1 MSSKTA
7 VKHYKYKNIAAA
19 MAILLIGIL
28 ALSTSCNSNS
38 NGGEKTKP
46 AASVSSAAKDDGSSV
61 KDESS
66 ETFQAQKLTRNYK
79 YISVK
84 NSESLGSGNLIM
96 LNSTYKYS
104 GGAPSDLDGVYGYL
118 FDKSGAQ
125 IGSTSSTQVMGKK
138 EMLKA
143 FNSLLCGFY
152 EDTKLKT
159 IMVSDIYTG
168 SVSDEE
174 ENSKA
179 DNEAHTEKPCFE
191 HDSGLA
197 VDLQL
202 YLADEGTYPAFDG
215 TGKYTW
221 FSENCWKYGFIQRYT
236 ESKSAITRVSGLA
249 NHFRYVGLPHAEIM
263 HANDLCLEEY
273 LDFIKQYTF
282 KNPYSFESFN
292 GDCYALYYTPMSSE
306 KTTNCPVPL
315 NENDEEYEYEI
326 SGDNI
331 GGYAVCVKLVSAEE
345 KNDKADDTSSVSDI
359 SSEASDSESAD

>member
-125 IGSTSSTQVMGKK
+125 IEIGR
-138 EMLKA
+138 
-143 FNSLLCGFY
+143 
-152 EDTKLKT
+152 
-159 IMVSDIYTG
+159 
-168 SVSDEE
+168 
-174 ENSKA
+174 
-179 DNEAHTEKPCFE
+179 AH
-191 HDSGLA
+191 
-197 VDLQL
+197 V
-202 YLADEGTYPAFDG
+202 
-215 TGKYTW
+215 
-221 FSENCWKYGFIQRYT
+221 
-236 ESKSAITRVSGLA
+236 
-249 NHFRYVGLPHAEIM
+249 
-263 HANDLCLEEY
+263 
-273 LDFIKQYTF
+273 
-282 KNPYSFESFN
+282 
-292 GDCYALYYTPMSSE
+292 
-306 KTTNCPVPL
+306 
-315 NENDEEYEYEI
+315 
-326 SGDNI
+326 
-331 GGYAVCVKLVSAEE
+331 
-345 KNDKADDTSSVSDI
+345 
-359 SSEASDSESAD
+359 